1 MEGLADMK
9 SIIFVLLM
17 HAHSGDTTPVG
28 AFESIEQCR
37 LAQTTAGQN
46 QAADYSCES
55 VPVVGEWSRK
65 NARYVQPST
74 FRVEGDTSAGNN

>member
-1 MEGLADMK
+1 MK

-17 HAHSGDTTPVG
+17 HAHGGNTSPVG

-37 LAQTTAGQN
+37 QAEATASQN

-55 VPVVGEWSRK
+55 VPVAGEWSRK
-65 NARYVQPST
+65 AQAFLALPAERSSSARLVSL
-74 FRVEGDTSAGNN
+74 GAN

>member
-1 MEGLADMK
+1 MK

-17 HAHSGDTTPVG
+17 HAHGGSTSPVG

-37 LAQTTAGQN
+37 VALQTAGQN

-55 VPVVGEWSRK
+55 VPVAGDWSRK
-65 NARYVQPST
+65 SARYVQPST
-74 FRVEGDTSAGNN
+74 FRVADGGRSGSD

>member
-1 MEGLADMK
+1 MK

-17 HAHSGDTTPVG
+17 HTHGGPTSPVG
-28 AFESIEQCR
+28 VFENIEQCR
-37 LAQTTAGQN
+37 QAQETAGQN

-55 VPVVGEWSRK
+55 APVAGEWSRK

-74 FRVEGDTSAGNN
+74 FRVNDDSVSRSD

>member
-1 MEGLADMK
+1 MK

-17 HAHSGDTTPVG
+17 HAHGGSTSPVG

-37 LAQTTAGQN
+37 LAQQTAGQN

-55 VPVVGEWSRK
+55 VPVAGEWSRK
-65 NARYVQPST
+65 NARYVQPSDL
-74 FRVEGDTSAGNN
+74 RVADDSRSGSH

>member
-1 MEGLADMK
+1 MK

-17 HAHSGDTTPVG
+17 HAHGGDTSPVG

-37 LAQTTAGQN
+37 LAQQTAGQN

-55 VPVVGEWSRK
+55 APVAGEWSRK

-74 FRVEGDTSAGNN
+74 FRVADDTRPGSN

>member
-1 MEGLADMK
+1 MK

-17 HAHSGDTTPVG
+17 HTHGGTTSPVG

-37 LAQTTAGQN
+37 LAQATAGQN

-55 VPVVGEWSRK
+55 VPIAGEWSRK
-65 NARYVQPST
+65 NAHYVQPST
-74 FRVEGDTSAGNN
+74 IRIAGDTGAGRD

>member
-1 MEGLADMK
+1 MK

-17 HAHSGDTTPVG
+17 HAHGGDTSPVG

-37 LAQTTAGQN
+37 LAQATAGQN

-55 VPVVGEWSRK
+55 VPVAGEWSRK
-65 NARYVQPST
+65 NARYVQPSS
-74 FRVEGDTSAGNN
+74 FRVADDTRSGTN